1 MAVLVSAIILGSITA
16 LIGFALFLI
25 FCASTVVRTGGTA
38 SVAFTLAELVLALA
52 VAVLIAVAAR
62 GSRRHSL

>member
-1 MAVLVSAIILGSITA
+1 MAVPVSAIILGSITA

-38 SVAFTLAELVLALA
+38 SVAFTLAELVLALIT
-52 VAVLIAVAAR
+52 AVLIVVA
-62 GSRRHSL
+62 SRAPRRRSS

>member
-38 SVAFTLAELVLALA
+38 SVAFTLAELVLALIT
-52 VAVLIAVAAR
+52 AVLIVVA
-62 GSRRHSL
+62 SRAPRRRSS

>member
-1 MAVLVSAIILGSITA
+1 MAVLVLAIILGSITA

-38 SVAFTLAELVLALA
+38 SVAFTLAELVLALIT
-52 VAVLIAVAAR
+52 AVLIVVA
-62 GSRRHSL
+62 SRAPRRRSS

>member
-1 MAVLVSAIILGSITA
+1 MAVLVSAIILASITA

-38 SVAFTLAELVLALA
+38 SVAFTLAELVLALIT
-52 VAVLIAVAAR
+52 AVLIVVA
-62 GSRRHSL
+62 SRAPRRRSS